1 MEGFKYVI
9 HLLLLTVFFYASV
22 AYHWTKKKRK
32 WQFVYYIVSFA
43 LIIFLSVYLA
53 FRDIYFDGEIITG
66 GMDAHVYK
74 ERFENATSM
83 PLAESLAYQQ
93 YEYGYGLFVYFIRLL
108 TPSYIVYEIIYYAIL
123 FIVAS
128 ATLRILDLRK
138 GIVSFIL
145 IFVYIAIPFFDSMNI
160 ARNML
165 AYFLAMLSLALFTKK
180 KTISS
185 LVIAA
190 IASSIHIS
198 AIILFAIY
206 FAYLLMSRSKKKKAK
221 IAFVIVISLFTIAAS
236 VLINVFR
243 PILLTTRYAL
253 YFAAGNGQL
262 PIGLIIERFAALALY
277 LIFIK
282 KRIIDKRYVYLSLVT
297 LGVAIAVS
305 FLQLALPVLYRVNV
319 ICGIGCF
326 FTFNMLNTGYQSL
339 KKSNCKRLAYAVVV
353 LAFFALKINST
364 VTETIQSYGL
374 DSHQYV
380 WEVTRTEWKRLS
392 LV

>member
-9 HLLLLTVFFYASV
+9 HLLLLTIFFYASV

-165 AYFLAMLSLALFTKK
+165 AYFLAMLSLALFSKK
-180 KTISS
+180 KTVSS
-185 LVIAA
+185 LIIAA

-206 FAYLLMSRSKKKKAK
+206 FAYMLMSKGKKKRVK
-221 IAFVIVISLFTIAAS
+221 IAFVIVISLFTIAAF

-243 PILLTTRYAL
+243 PILLTTKYAL
-253 YFAAGNGQL
+253 YFVTGNGQL
-262 PIGLIIERFAALALY
+262 PIGLIIERFAALLLY

-339 KKSNCKRLAYAVVV
+339 QKSNCKRLAYAVVV

-380 WEVTRTEWKRLS
+380 WEVTREAWRRLS